1 MVLDSSILNQID
13 FSKPQVKNGT
23 YSLDTRVLEKIDTLA
38 NEFNCSKSDIVN
50 KVLLKAFSVE

>member
-13 FSKPQVKNGT
+13 FSKPQVRNST
-23 YSLDTRVLEKIDTLA
+23 YSLDVRVLEKIDTLA
-38 NEFNCSKSDIVN
+38 SEFNCSKSDIVN